1 MFVQTSSSL
10 PAFLVG
16 LLTLALQAA
25 CGPASSAPREPA
37 EVQLA
42 TPVAS
47 RAEHAPRL
55 LVAVA
60 PDEPSEW
67 VTERSRAVSEVPCD
81 AARRSSSIHSATS
94 LHLDFVNRTAGT
106 ISLHWID
113 FSGRLVHY
121 ADIPSGETHP
131 QQTYVT
137 HPWIALDRDGRCRGV
152 FVPNGPGTHTVV
164 IGAD

>member
-1 MFVQTSSSL
+1 MFVKTSPSL
-10 PAFLVG
+10 RFTLVG
-16 LLTLALQAA
+16 LLSLSLQPA
-25 CGPASSAPREPA
+25 CGSASSAPREPA

-47 RAEHAPRL
+47 RAEHAPTL

-60 PDEPSEW
+60 PDEPSESEA
-67 VTERSRAVSEVPCD
+67 ERGRAVSMVPCD
-81 AARRSSSIHSATS
+81 AASRSSSIHSATS

-121 ADIPSGETHP
+121 ADIRSGETHP